1 VEYKLMAGGLI
12 PNGAAEAG
20 RLLLL
25 TTADTEILAAARAS
39 ERLPEEFPKLS
50 CANPAALEDPAAFFE
65 RELPG
70 AGAVLVRL
78 LGGRRAWP
86 GGLEE
91 LRRRCAR
98 LRVPLLAF
106 GGEAEPDAELAAL
119 SSVPS
124 GTVLEAFEYLRHGGV
139 RNTEN
144 LLRFVADTVLM
155 EGYGFE
161 PASPLP
167 EVGIYHPG
175 LPEDSTLEE
184 LLARHDPARPTVG
197 VIFYRAHWMSGNTAF
212 VDALVEALEAAG
224 ADALPVYCYSL
235 RAGPDGRVQGL
246 EILKDR
252 VDCLITTVLAGGGS
266 NAADARRS
274 GSPEEWLEWDVPAL
288 EELGVPVIQGICTT
302 STREAWVA
310 SDAGL
315 SPLDTAWQVAIP
327 EFDGRIIGVPFSFK
341 ERLGETSP
349 VGTPLTLYK
358 AHPERTARLAG
369 LAARFANLGRIPNSE
384 KRVAVLLS
392 NYPTKHSRVGNAVGL
407 DTPASAIGLLDAM
420 WKTGYTVEGAP
431 ERGDELIHSLVAAGG
446 HDLEFLTEAQLGNAA
461 GRLGAKRYTEWF
473 GRLPEDLRSD
483 VEEHWG
489 RPPGDLYVD
498 GDEFVV
504 AGLSF
509 GNVFVGI
516 QPPRGFGENPIAI
529 YHDPDLPPTHHYL
542 AAYWWMIEEFGADA
556 LVHLGKHGT
565 LEWLPGKSLGL
576 SPSCAPDAA
585 LREVPLFY
593 PFVVNDPGE
602 GTQAKRRAHATVVDH
617 LIPPMTRAE
626 TYDDLAK
633 LEQLLDEYYQV
644 ETLDPSKLP
653 AIRVRIWETLRNA
666 ELHRDLGVEE
676 QPEEFSDFLTHVDG
690 YLCEIKDLPIRG
702 GLHTLG
708 ETPDGESLRHLLAS
722 ILRLGAGGVP
732 GLRVAAGAAFG
743 LDERVLA
750 ENGGTRV
757 EAPSG
762 LVEHFPGT
770 MVTASDL
777 LDRLEEAQQ
786 ALLRGMEE
794 RGWDAYA
801 AGAVCQE
808 TLGFADAGVERSL
821 RFAAEEVVPRLMRT
835 PEEMGNL
842 LSGLGGGY
850 VPAGPSGSPTR
861 GLVNVL
867 PTGRNFYSV
876 DPKALPSALS
886 WEVGQGL
893 ADDLLRRYLEEEDR
907 YPETVGIVVWGTA
920 AMRTQGDDVSEI
932 LALLGVRP
940 VWNEESRRVFGLEVI
955 PLKELGR
962 PRIDVTVRISGF
974 FRDAFPNLISLLDEA
989 FTTVANLD
997 EPDDMN
1003 FVNKH
1008 VGEEKSRGA
1017 DERRSTTRIFG
1028 SKPGAYGAG
1037 LLPLMDARNWRTD
1050 EDLAEVYA
1058 VWGGYAYGRGL
1069 DGVEAREAM
1078 ESNLRRTEV
1087 AVKNVDNR
1095 EHDLFDSDDY
1105 FQYHGGMIAA
1115 VRALTG
1121 RDPKAYI
1128 GDSADPSRV
1137 KTRDLSEEARR
1148 VFRSRVANPKWITAM
1163 RRHGYKGA
1171 FELSATVDYLF
1182 GYDATAGVVEDW
1194 MYSDVTRKYVLDQ
1207 EVRDFMQQS
1216 NPWALRAISER
1227 LLEATQRGLW
1237 SEPDTEDLEALKQ
1250 VYLENEGMLE
1260 EGIS

>member
-1 VEYKLMAGGLI
+1 MVDRLVAD
-12 PNGAAEAG
+12 GAVKAG

-39 ERLPEEFPKLS
+39 ERLPEGFPKLL
-50 CANPAALEDPAAFFE
+50 CANPVVLEDPAAFFE
-65 RELPG
+65 RELPD

-86 GGLEE
+86 EGLEE

-98 LRVPLLAF
+98 LRIPLLAF

-167 EVGIYHPG
+167 EVGVYHPR
-175 LPEDSTLEE
+175 LPEGSTVEE
-184 LLARHDPARPTVG
+184 LLARLDPARPTVG

-246 EILKDR
+246 EMLKDR

-266 NAADARRS
+266 NAADASRS

-288 EELGVPVIQGICTT
+288 DELAIPVIQGICTT

-327 EFDGRIIGVPFSFK
+327 EFDGRLIGVPFSFK
-341 ERLGETSP
+341 ERLDGASP
-349 VGTPLTLYK
+349 VGAPLTLYR
-358 AHPERTARLAG
+358 ADPERTMRLAG

-392 NYPTKHSRVGNAVGL
+392 NYPTKHSRIGNAVGL
-407 DTPASAIGLLDAM
+407 DTPASAIRLLDAIREE
-420 WKTGYTVEGAP
+420 GYTVEGAP

-446 HDLEFLTEAQLGNAA
+446 HDLEFLSGDQLENAS
-461 GRLGAKRYTEWF
+461 GRLDAERYAEWF
-473 GRLPEDLRSD
+473 GRLPEELRND

-489 RPPGDLYVD
+489 KPPGDLYVD
-498 GDEFVV
+498 DDEFVV

-556 LVHLGKHGT
+556 VVHLGKHGT

-585 LREVPLFY
+585 LRDVPLIY

-708 ETPDGESLRHLLAS
+708 ETPEGESLRHLLAS
-722 ILRLGAGGVP
+722 ILRLGAGEIP
-732 GLRVAAGAAFG
+732 GLRRAAGAAFG
-743 LDERVLA
+743 LDERFLA
-750 ENGGTRV
+750 ENGGTKF
-757 EAPSG
+757 EAPPA
-762 LVEHFPGT
+762 LVERFPGT
-770 MVTASDL
+770 LATASDL

-801 AGAVCQE
+801 AGAVCQKS
-808 TLGFADAGVERSL
+808 LGFADAGVERSL

-835 PEEMGNL
+835 PEELGNL
-842 LSGLGGGY
+842 LSGLEGGY
-850 VPAGPSGSPTR
+850 VPAGPAGSPTR

-893 ADDLLRRYLEEEDR
+893 ANDLLRRYLEEEDR
-907 YPETVGIVVWGTA
+907 HPETVGIVVWGTA

-940 VWNEESRRVFGLEVI
+940 LWNEESRRVTGLEVI

-989 FTTVANLD
+989 FTTLANLD

-1003 FVNKH
+1003 FVKKH
-1008 VGEEKSRGA
+1008 AGEERSRGA

-1028 SKPGAYGAG
+1028 SKPSAYGAG

-1069 DGVEAREAM
+1069 DGVEAREAL

-1163 RRHGYKGA
+1163 QRHGYKGA

-1227 LLEATQRGLW
+1227 LFEAAQRGLW

>member
-1 VEYKLMAGGLI
+1 MPDAFKQPKLLFI
-12 PNGAAEAG
+12 
-20 RLLLL
+20 
-25 TTADTEILAAARAS
+25 TTADTEILAVARAS
-39 ERLPEEFPKLS
+39 ERLPEGFPEVR
-50 CANPAALEDPAAFFE
+50 CANPVTLEDPASFFDSE
-65 RELPG
+65 SSG
-70 AGAVLVRL
+70 ARVVLVRL

-86 GGLEE
+86 EGLEE
-91 LRRRCAR
+91 LSRRCAR
-98 LRVPLLAF
+98 LGIPLLAF
-106 GGEAEPDAELAAL
+106 GGEAEPDAELTAL
-119 SSVPS
+119 STVPS

-161 PASPLP
+161 PAKTLP
-167 EVGIYHPG
+167 EVGVYHPL
-175 LPEDSTLEE
+175 LPEGSSVEQ

-212 VDALVEALEAAG
+212 VDDLVHALEEAG
-224 ADALPVYCYSL
+224 ADALPVFCYSL
-235 RAGPDGRVQGL
+235 RAGSGGEVQAL
-246 EILKDR
+246 ELLKNR
-252 VDCLITTVLAGGGS
+252 VDCLVTTVLAGGGS
-266 NAADARRS
+266 NAADAHRS
-274 GSPEEWLEWDVPAL
+274 GSPEEWLEWEVPAL
-288 EELGVPVIQGICTT
+288 EELGVPVLQGICTT
-302 STREAWVA
+302 STREAWLA

-327 EFDGRIIGVPFSFK
+327 EFDGRIVGVPFSFK
-341 ERLGETSP
+341 ERLGDGSP
-349 VGTPLTLYK
+349 VGAPLTFYK
-358 AHPERTARLAG
+358 TDPERAARLAG
-369 LAARFANLGRIPNSE
+369 LAVRFAGLGRLVSGE
-384 KRVAVLLS
+384 KRVAILLS
-392 NYPTKHSRVGNAVGL
+392 NYPTRHSRVGNAVGL
-407 DTPASAIGLLDAM
+407 DTPASAIRLLGALREA
-420 WKTGYTVEGAP
+420 GYEVDGAP
-431 ERGDELIHSLVAAGG
+431 DDGDDLIHSLIAAGG
-446 HDLEFLTEAQLGNAA
+446 HDLEFLTSDQLGDAA
-461 GRLGAKRYTEWF
+461 GRLNTERYAGWF
-473 GRLPEDLRSD
+473 ARLPEELRNEI
-483 VEEHWG
+483 EEHWG
-489 RPPGDLYVD
+489 PPPGDLYVD
-498 GDEFVV
+498 GQDFVV
-504 AGLSF
+504 AGLVF

-542 AAYWWMIEEFGADA
+542 AAYWWMIEEFGAHA
-556 LVHLGKHGT
+556 IVHLGKHGT

-576 SPSCAPDAA
+576 SPSCAPDAV
-585 LREVPLFY
+585 LRDVPLFY

-653 AIRVRIWETLRNA
+653 AIRVRIWESLRDA

-702 GLHTLG
+702 GLHILG
-708 ETPDGESLRHLLAS
+708 ETPEGEPLRHLVAQV
-722 ILRLGAGGVP
+722 LRIGAGEVP
-732 GLRVAAGAAFG
+732 GLRSAIANAFD
-743 LDERVLA
+743 LDERSMA
-750 ENGGTRV
+750 ENGGAKA
-757 EAPSG
+757 EAPPA
-762 LVEHFPGT
+762 LAERFPGT
-770 MVTASDL
+770 VATASDL

-786 ALLRGMEE
+786 ALLLALEA
-794 RGWDAYA
+794 RGWDAAA
-801 AGAVCQE
+801 AGVACEEV
-808 TLGFADAGVERSL
+808 LGSTDPGVVDSL
-821 RFAAEEVVPRLMRT
+821 RFATEEVVPRLIRT
-835 PEEMGNL
+835 PEEMENL

-876 DPKALPSALS
+876 DPKALPSRLS

-893 ADDLLRRYLEEEDR
+893 ADDLLRRYLDEEGR
-907 YPETVGIVVWGTA
+907 YPESVGIVVWGTA
-920 AMRTQGDDVSEI
+920 AMRTQGDDVAEI

-940 VWNEESRRVFGLEVI
+940 TWNEESRRVTGLEVI
-955 PLKELGR
+955 PPDELGR

-974 FRDAFPNLISLLDEA
+974 FRDAFPNLISLLDDA
-989 FTTVANLD
+989 FTTVAALD
-997 EPDDMN
+997 EPDDTN
-1003 FVNKH
+1003 FVKKH
-1008 VGEEKSRGA
+1008 ANGEKSEGA

-1037 LLPLMDARNWRTD
+1037 LLPLLDARNWRTD

-1069 DGVEAREAM
+1069 DGIEAREAM

-1087 AVKNVDNR
+1087 AVKNIDNR

-1148 VFRSRVANPKWITAM
+1148 VFRSRVANPKWIGAM
-1163 RRHGYKGA
+1163 QRHGYKGA

-1194 MYSDVTRKYVLDQ
+1194 MYKDVTRKYVLDE
-1207 EVRDFMQQS
+1207 EVRNFMQQS

-1227 LLEATQRGLW
+1227 LLEAAQRGLW
-1237 SEPDTEDLEALKQ
+1237 TEPDVEDLEALKQ

-1260 EGIS
+1260 ERA

>member
-1 VEYKLMAGGLI
+1 MPETSRSKLLFV
-12 PNGAAEAG
+12 
-20 RLLLL
+20 

-39 ERLPEEFPKLS
+39 ELLPEGFPDLL
-50 CANPAALEDPAAFFE
+50 CANPAALDDPVTFFE
-65 RELPG
+65 QELPD
-70 AGAVLVRL
+70 ARAVLVRL

-86 GGLEE
+86 KGLEE
-91 LRRRCAR
+91 LRRRCVR
-98 LRVPLLAF
+98 LRIPLLAF
-106 GGEAEPDAELAAL
+106 GGEAEPDAELVAL
-119 SSVPS
+119 STVPS

-139 RNTEN
+139 RNTQN

-161 PASPLP
+161 PASALP
-167 EVGIYHPG
+167 EVGVYHPWF
-175 LPEDSTLEE
+175 PEASTVEE
-184 LLARHDPARPTVG
+184 LLARHDQARPTVG

-212 VDALVEALEAAG
+212 VDSLVDALDEAG
-224 ADALPVYCYSL
+224 ANALPVYCYSL
-235 RAGPDGRVQGL
+235 RAAPDGRVPAL
-246 EILKDR
+246 EMLENR

-266 NAADARRS
+266 SAADARRS

-288 EELGVPVIQGICTT
+288 EGLGVPVIQGICTT
-302 STREAWVA
+302 LTREAWLA

-315 SPLDTAWQVAIP
+315 SPLDAAWQVAIP

-341 ERLGETSP
+341 ERLGEDSP
-349 VGTPLTLYK
+349 VGVPLTLYR
-358 AHPERTARLAG
+358 ADPERTGRLAG
-369 LAARFANLGRIPNSE
+369 LAARFASLGRVPNPE

-407 DTPASAIGLLDAM
+407 DTPASAIRLLGAM
-420 WKTGYTVEGAP
+420 QSAGYTVEDTP
-431 ERGDELIHSLVAAGG
+431 QRGDELIHSLIAAGG
-446 HDLEFLTEAQLGNAA
+446 HDLEFLTAEQLGNAA
-461 GRLGAKRYTEWF
+461 GRLDSERYAEWF
-473 GRLPEDLRSD
+473 GRLPEGLRSGI
-483 VEEHWG
+483 EEHWG
-489 RPPGDLYVD
+489 APPGDLYVD
-498 GDEFVV
+498 GGNFVV
-504 AGLSF
+504 AGLTF

-556 LVHLGKHGT
+556 IVHLGKHGT

-576 SPSCAPDAA
+576 SPSCAPDAV
-585 LREVPLFY
+585 LRDVPLFY

-644 ETLDPSKLP
+644 ETLDPSKLA

-702 GLHTLG
+702 GLHVLG
-708 ETPDGESLRHLLAS
+708 ETPEDESLRHLVAS
-722 ILRLGAGGVP
+722 ILRLGTGEVL
-732 GLRVAAGAAFG
+732 GLRRAVGAAFG
-743 LDERVLA
+743 LEEKLLA
-750 ENGGTRV
+750 ENGGTKL
-757 EAPSG
+757 EAPPW
-762 LVEHFPGT
+762 LTERFPGT
-770 MVTASDL
+770 SVTASDL

-786 ALLRGMEE
+786 ALLLGLEK
-794 RGWDAYA
+794 GSWVADS
-801 AGAVCQE
+801 AGTVCEE

-821 RFAAEEVVPRLMRT
+821 RFAAEEVVPRLLRT
-835 PEEMGNL
+835 PEEMENL
-842 LSGLGGGY
+842 ISGLGGGY

-893 ADDLLRRYLEEEDR
+893 ADDLLRRYLEEEGR

-920 AMRTQGDDVSEI
+920 AMRTQGDDISEI

-940 VWNEESRRVFGLEVI
+940 IWNEESRRVVGLEVI
-955 PLKELGR
+955 QPEELER

-989 FTTVANLD
+989 ITTVANLD

-1003 FVNKH
+1003 FVKKH
-1008 VGEEKSRGA
+1008 ADEETRGGA

-1058 VWGGYAYGRGL
+1058 LWGGYAYGRGL

-1078 ESNLRRTEV
+1078 ESNLRRTEI
-1087 AVKNVDNR
+1087 AVKNIDNR

-1148 VFRSRVANPKWITAM
+1148 VFRSRVANPRWIDAM
-1163 RRHGYKGA
+1163 QRHGYKGA

-1194 MYSDVTRKYVLDQ
+1194 MYRDVNRKYVLDE
-1207 EVRDFMQQS
+1207 EVRAFMQHS

-1227 LLEATQRGLW
+1227 LLEAAQRGLW
-1237 SEPDTEDLEALKQ
+1237 SEPDEEDLEALKRA
-1250 VYLENEGMLE
+1250 YLENEGMLE

>member
-1 VEYKLMAGGLI
+1 V
-12 PNGAAEAG
+12 
-20 RLLLL
+20 
-25 TTADTEILAAARAS
+25 
-39 ERLPEEFPKLS
+39 
-50 CANPAALEDPAAFFE
+50 LEDPAAFLE
-65 RELPG
+65 GELPR

-86 GGLEE
+86 EGLEE

-119 SSVPS
+119 STVPS

-144 LLRFVADTVLM
+144 LLRFVADAVLM

-175 LPEDSTLEE
+175 LPEDSSVEE
-184 LLARHDPARPTVG
+184 LLARHEPARPTVG

-212 VDALVEALEAAG
+212 VDDLVEALEAAE
-224 ADALPVYCYSL
+224 ANALPVYCYSM
-235 RAGPDGRVQGL
+235 RAGPDGVVQAM
-246 EILKDR
+246 EVLKDR
-252 VDCLITTVLAGGGS
+252 VDCLITTVLAAGGS

-274 GSPEEWLEWDVPAL
+274 GTPEEWLEWDVPAL

-315 SPLDTAWQVAIP
+315 SPMDTAWQVAIP

-341 ERLGETSP
+341 ERLDEASP
-349 VGTPLTLYK
+349 VGAPLTLYK
-358 AHPERTARLAG
+358 ADPERTSRLAG
-369 LAARFANLGRIPNSE
+369 FAARFANLRRIPNSQ

-407 DTPASAIGLLDAM
+407 DTPASAIGLLNAM
-420 WKTGYTVEGAP
+420 REAGYTVEGVP

-446 HDLEFLTEAQLGNAA
+446 HDLEFLTGDQLADA
-461 GRLGAKRYTEWF
+461 TGRLGAKRYAEWF
-473 GRLPEDLRSD
+473 GRLPEELRND

-498 GDEFVV
+498 GEEFVV
-504 AGLSF
+504 TGLTF

-542 AAYWWMIEEFGADA
+542 AAYRWMIEEFGADA
-556 LVHLGKHGT
+556 IVHLGKHGT

-576 SPSCAPDAA
+576 SPSCAPDAT
-585 LREVPLFY
+585 LRDVPLFY

-602 GTQAKRRAHATVVDH
+602 GTQAKRRAHATIVDH

-626 TYDDLAK
+626 TYDNLAK

-702 GLHTLG
+702 GLHVLG
-708 ETPDGESLRHLLAS
+708 EAPEGEPLRHLLAS
-722 ILRLGAGGVP
+722 ILRLGAGEVP
-732 GLRVAAGAAFG
+732 GLRRAAGAAFG
-743 LDERVLA
+743 LDESVLA
-750 ENGGTRV
+750 ENGGTKV
-757 EAPSG
+757 EAPPG
-762 LVEHFPGT
+762 LIERFPGPV
-770 MVTASDL
+770 VTASDL
-777 LDRLEEAQQ
+777 LDRLEKVQQ
-786 ALLRGMEE
+786 TLLRGMEE
-794 RGWDAYA
+794 RGWDAGTV
-801 AGAVCQE
+801 GAVCQE
-808 TLGFADAGVERSL
+808 TLGFADAGVKESL
-821 RFAAEEVVPRLMRT
+821 RFAAHEVVPRLMRT

-842 LSGLGGGY
+842 LSGLGGEY

-893 ADDLLRRYLEEEDR
+893 ADDLLRRYLQEEDR

-920 AMRTQGDDVSEI
+920 AMRTQGDDIAEI
-932 LALLGVRP
+932 LALLGVKP
-940 VWNEESRRVFGLEVI
+940 VWNEESRRVVGLKVI
-955 PLKELGR
+955 PLEELGR

-974 FRDAFPNLISLLDEA
+974 FRDAFPNLISFLDDA
-989 FTTVANLD
+989 FITVANLD
-997 EPDDMN
+997 EPDAMN
-1003 FVNKH
+1003 LVKKH
-1008 VGEEKSRGA
+1008 AGEEKSRGA

-1058 VWGGYAYGRGL
+1058 VWGGYAYGREL

-1087 AVKNVDNR
+1087 AVKNIDNR

-1121 RDPKAYI
+1121 RDPKAYV

-1148 VFRSRVANPKWITAM
+1148 VFRSRIANPKWITAM
-1163 RRHGYKGA
+1163 QRHGYKGA

-1207 EVRDFMQQS
+1207 SVRDFIQQS

-1227 LLEATQRGLW
+1227 LLEAAQRGLW

>member
-1 VEYKLMAGGLI
+1 MVDSLVAD
-12 PNGAAEAG
+12 GAVKAG

-39 ERLPEEFPKLS
+39 ERLPEGFPKLL
-50 CANPAALEDPAAFFE
+50 CANPVVLEDPAAFFE
-65 RELPG
+65 RELPD
-70 AGAVLVRL
+70 AGVVLVRL
-78 LGGRRAWP
+78 LGGRRAWTE
-86 GGLEE
+86 GLEE

-106 GGEAEPDAELAAL
+106 GGEAELDAELAAL
-119 SSVPS
+119 STVPS

-139 RNTEN
+139 GNTEN

-167 EVGIYHPG
+167 EVGVYHPG
-175 LPEDSTLEE
+175 LPEGSTIEE
-184 LLARHDPARPTVG
+184 LLARLDPARPTVG

-246 EILKDR
+246 EMLKDR

-266 NAADARRS
+266 NAADASRS

-288 EELGVPVIQGICTT
+288 DELAVPVIQGICTT

-327 EFDGRIIGVPFSFK
+327 EFDGRLIGVPFSFK
-341 ERLGETSP
+341 ERLDGASP
-349 VGTPLTLYK
+349 VGAPLTLYR
-358 AHPERTARLAG
+358 ADPERTVRLAR

-392 NYPTKHSRVGNAVGL
+392 NYPTKHSRIGNAVGL
-407 DTPASAIGLLDAM
+407 DTPASAIRLLEAM
-420 WKTGYTVEGAP
+420 REEGYTIEGAP

-446 HDLEFLTEAQLGNAA
+446 HDLEFLTGDQLENAS
-461 GRLGAKRYTEWF
+461 GRLDAKRYAEWF
-473 GRLPEDLRSD
+473 GRLPEELRND

-556 LVHLGKHGT
+556 IVHLGKHGT

-585 LREVPLFY
+585 LRDVPLFY

-708 ETPDGESLRHLLAS
+708 ETPEGESLRHLLAS
-722 ILRLGAGGVP
+722 ILRLGAGEVP
-732 GLRVAAGAAFG
+732 GLRRAAGAAFG
-743 LDERVLA
+743 LDERFLA
-750 ENGGTRV
+750 ENGGTKV
-757 EAPSG
+757 EAPPG

-770 MVTASDL
+770 LVTASDL
-777 LDRLEEAQQ
+777 LDRLEEAQRV
-786 ALLRGMEE
+786 LLRGIEE

-821 RFAAEEVVPRLMRT
+821 RFAAEEVVPRLMST
-835 PEEMGNL
+835 PEELGNL
-842 LSGLGGGY
+842 LSGLGGRY
-850 VPAGPSGSPTR
+850 VPAGPAGSPTR

-893 ADDLLRRYLEEEDR
+893 ANDLLRRYLEEEDR
-907 YPETVGIVVWGTA
+907 YPESVGIVVWGTA
-920 AMRTQGDDVSEI
+920 AMRTQGDDISEI

-940 VWNEESRRVFGLEVI
+940 LWNEESRRVIGLEVI

-989 FTTVANLD
+989 FTTLANFD

-1003 FVNKH
+1003 FVKKH
-1008 VGEEKSRGA
+1008 AGEERSRGA

-1148 VFRSRVANPKWITAM
+1148 ANPKWITAM
-1163 RRHGYKGA
+1163 QRHGYKGA

-1227 LLEATQRGLW
+1227 LLEAAQRGLW

>member
-1 VEYKLMAGGLI
+1 MPDASKTAKLLFV
-12 PNGAAEAG
+12 
-20 RLLLL
+20 

-39 ERLPEEFPKLS
+39 ELLPDDFPTLI
-50 CANPAALEDPAAFFE
+50 CANPAALDSPAEFFE
-65 RELPG
+65 GELPG
-70 AGAVLVRL
+70 ARAVLVRL
-78 LGGRRAWP
+78 LGGQRAWP
-86 GGLEE
+86 EGLEE
-91 LRRRCAR
+91 LRRRCVR

-106 GGEAEPDAELAAL
+106 GGEAEPDAELVAL
-119 SSVPS
+119 STVPS
-124 GTVLEAFEYLRHGGV
+124 GTVLEAFEDLRHGGV

-161 PASPLP
+161 PASELP
-167 EVGIYHPG
+167 EIGVYHPW
-175 LPEDSTLEE
+175 LPEGSSVEE
-184 LLARHDPARPTVG
+184 LLARQDPARPTVG
-197 VIFYRAHWMSGNTAF
+197 VIFYRAHWMSGNTDF
-212 VDALVEALEAAG
+212 LDTLVEALDEAG

-235 RAGPDGRVQGL
+235 RAGPDGRVPAL
-246 EILKDR
+246 EVLKDR
-252 VDCLITTVLAGGGS
+252 VDCLVTTVLAGGGS
-266 NAADARRS
+266 NAADASKS
-274 GSPEEWLEWDVPAL
+274 GSPEGWLEWDVPAL

-302 STREAWVA
+302 STREAWLA

-341 ERLGETSP
+341 ERLGVDSP
-349 VGTPLTLYK
+349 VGAPLTLYR
-358 AHPERTARLAG
+358 ADPERTGRLAG
-369 LAARFANLGRIPNSE
+369 LAARFASLGHFPNSE

-392 NYPTKHSRVGNAVGL
+392 NYPTKHSRIGNAVGL
-407 DTPASAIGLLDAM
+407 DTPASAIRLLHAM
-420 WKTGYTVEGAP
+420 CQAGYAVEGVP
-431 ERGDELIHSLVAAGG
+431 ESGDGLIHSLIAAGG
-446 HDLEFLTEAQLGNAA
+446 HDLEFLTGAQLGDAA
-461 GRLGAKRYTEWF
+461 GRLDAKRYAAWF
-473 GRLPEDLRSD
+473 SRLPEALRSE
-483 VEEHWG
+483 VEKHWG

-498 GDEFVV
+498 DGEFVV

-542 AAYWWMIEEFGADA
+542 AAYWWMIEELGADA
-556 LVHLGKHGT
+556 IVHLGKHGT

-576 SPSCAPDAA
+576 SPSCVPDAA
-585 LREVPLFY
+585 LRDVPLFY

-626 TYDDLAK
+626 TYDDLAR

-676 QPEEFSDFLTHVDG
+676 QPEEFSDFLTNVDG
-690 YLCEIKDLPIRG
+690 YLCELKDLPIRG
-702 GLHTLG
+702 GLHILG
-708 ETPDGESLRHLLAS
+708 KTPEGEPLRHLVAS
-722 ILRLGAGGVP
+722 ILRLGAGEVP
-732 GLRVAAGAAFG
+732 GLRYAIADAFD
-743 LDERVLA
+743 LDERFMA
-750 ENGGTRV
+750 ENGGTKID
-757 EAPSG
+757 APPA
-762 LVEHFPGT
+762 LAERFPGT
-770 MVTASDL
+770 VATASDL

-786 ALLRGMEE
+786 GLLLELEAG
-794 RGWDAYA
+794 GWEAQQA
-801 AGAVCQE
+801 SEVCRE
-808 TLGFADAGVERSL
+808 VLGFADPGVVHAL
-821 RFAAEEVVPRLMRT
+821 RFAADEVVPRLART

-876 DPKALPSALS
+876 DPKALPSQLS

-893 ADDLLRRYLEEEDR
+893 ADDLLRRYLEEEGR
-907 YPETVGIVVWGTA
+907 YPESVGIVVWGTA
-920 AMRTQGDDVSEI
+920 AMRTQGDDIAEV

-940 VWNEESRRVFGLEVI
+940 VWNEESRRVTGLEVI
-955 PLKELGR
+955 PPGELGR

-974 FRDAFPNLISLLDEA
+974 FRDAFPNLISLIDDAL
-989 FTTVANLD
+989 TTVAALE

-1003 FVNKH
+1003 FVKKH
-1008 VGEEKSRGA
+1008 ADEEKRDGA
-1017 DERRSTTRIFG
+1017 DERRATTRIFG
-1028 SKPGAYGAG
+1028 SRPGAYGAG
-1037 LLPLMDARNWRTD
+1037 LLPLMDSRNWRTD

-1069 DGVEAREAM
+1069 DGIEAREAM
-1078 ESNLRRTEV
+1078 ESNLRRTEI
-1087 AVKNVDNR
+1087 AVKNIDNR

-1148 VFRSRVANPKWITAM
+1148 VFRSRVANPKWIGAM
-1163 RRHGYKGA
+1163 QRHGYKGA

-1194 MYSDVTRKYVLDQ
+1194 MYRDVTRKYVLDE
-1207 EVRDFMQQS
+1207 EVREFMRES

-1227 LLEATQRGLW
+1227 LLEAAQRGLW
-1237 SEPDTEDLEALKQ
+1237 SEPDAEDLEALKYT
-1250 VYLENEGMLE
+1250 YLENEGMLE
-1260 EGIS
+1260 EGIT

>member
-1 VEYKLMAGGLI
+1 MADRLT
-12 PNGAAEAG
+12 ADSSAG

-39 ERLPEEFPKLS
+39 ERLPEGFPEVR
-50 CANPAALEDPAAFFE
+50 CANPVTLEDPASFFDG
-65 RELPG
+65 EL
-70 AGAVLVRL
+70 AEARVVLVRL

-86 GGLEE
+86 NGFEE

-98 LRVPLLAF
+98 LGVPMLAF
-106 GGEAEPDAELAAL
+106 GGEAEPDAELTAL
-119 SSVPS
+119 STVPS

-139 RNTEN
+139 GNTES
-144 LLRFVADTVLM
+144 LLRFVADTVLV

-161 PASPLP
+161 PPSPLP
-167 EVGIYHPG
+167 EVGVYDPR
-175 LPEDSTLEE
+175 LPEGSSVDD
-184 LLARHDPARPTVG
+184 LLARHHPALPTVG

-212 VDALVEALEAAG
+212 VDDFIHALEAAG
-224 ADALPVYCYSL
+224 ANALPVYCYSL
-235 RAGPDGRVQGL
+235 RSGVDGSVAAL
-246 EILKDR
+246 ELLKDR
-252 VDCLITTVLAGGGS
+252 VDCLVTTVLAGGGS
-266 NAADARRS
+266 NAADAHRS
-274 GSPEEWLEWDVPAL
+274 GSPEEWLEWEVPAL
-288 EELGVPVIQGICTT
+288 EDLGVPVLQGICAT
-302 STREAWVA
+302 SSREAWLS

-327 EFDGRIIGVPFSFK
+327 EFDGRVVGVPFSFK
-341 ERLGETSP
+341 ERLGEGSP
-349 VGTPLTLYK
+349 VGAPLTFYE
-358 AHPERTARLAG
+358 ADPERTARLAG
-369 LAARFANLGRIPNSE
+369 LATRLAKLGRLANAE
-384 KRVAVLLS
+384 KKVAILLS
-392 NYPTKHSRVGNAVGL
+392 NYPTRHSRVGNAVGL
-407 DTPASAIGLLDAM
+407 DTPASAIGLLGAM
-420 WKTGYTVEGAP
+420 SEAGYAVDGAP
-431 ERGDELIHSLVAAGG
+431 DRGDELIHSLIAAGG
-446 HDLEFLTEAQLGNAA
+446 HDLEFLTGDQLSDAA
-461 GRLGAKRYTEWF
+461 GRLNAERYAEWF
-473 GRLPEDLRSD
+473 ARLPEDLRSE

-489 RPPGDLYVD
+489 PPPGDLYVD
-498 GDEFVV
+498 RHDFVV
-504 AGLSF
+504 AGLTY

-516 QPPRGFGENPIAI
+516 QAPRGFGENPIAI

-542 AAYWWMIEEFGADA
+542 ATYWWMIEEFGANA
-556 LVHLGKHGT
+556 IVHLGKHGT

-576 SPSCAPDAA
+576 SPSCAPDAV
-585 LREVPLFY
+585 LRDVPLFY

-602 GTQAKRRAHATVVDH
+602 GTQAKRRAHATVIDH

-633 LEQLLDEYYQV
+633 LQQLLAEYYQV

-653 AIRVRIWETLRNA
+653 AIRVRIWETLRDA

-702 GLHTLG
+702 GLHVLG
-708 ETPDGESLRHLLAS
+708 ETPEGEPLRHLVAS
-722 ILRLGAGGVP
+722 ILRLGAGEVP
-732 GLRVAAGAAFG
+732 GLRRAVGNAFD
-743 LDERVLA
+743 LDERFIV
-750 ENGGTRV
+750 ENGGTKA
-757 EAPSG
+757 EAPPN
-762 LVEHFPGT
+762 LVERFPGA
-770 MVTASDL
+770 VATASDL

-786 ALLRGMEE
+786 ALLLALEARD
-794 RGWDAYA
+794 WDAGA
-801 AGAVCQE
+801 ADTVCE
-808 TLGFADAGVERSL
+808 EVLGVADPGVVDSL
-821 RFAAEEVVPRLMRT
+821 RFAADEVVPRLLRT

-876 DPKALPSALS
+876 DPKALPSKLS

-893 ADDLLRRYLEEEDR
+893 ADDLLRRYLEEEGR
-907 YPETVGIVVWGTA
+907 HPESVGIVVWGTA
-920 AMRTQGDDVSEI
+920 AMRTQGDDVAEI

-940 VWNEESRRVFGLEVI
+940 VWNEESRRVTGLEVL
-955 PLKELGR
+955 PLDELGR

-974 FRDAFPNLISLLDEA
+974 FRDAFPNLISLLDDA
-989 FTTVANLD
+989 FTAVAALD
-997 EPDDMN
+997 EPDEMN
-1003 FVNKH
+1003 FVKKH
-1008 VGEEKSRGA
+1008 AREEKNEGA
-1017 DERRSTTRIFG
+1017 DARRSTTRIFG

-1069 DGVEAREAM
+1069 NGVEAREAM
-1078 ESNLRRTEV
+1078 ESNLRRTEI
-1087 AVKNVDNR
+1087 AVKNIDNR

-1128 GDSADPSRV
+1128 GDTADPSRV

-1148 VFRSRVANPKWITAM
+1148 VFRSRVANPKWIGAM
-1163 RRHGYKGA
+1163 QRHGYKGA

-1182 GYDATAGVVEDW
+1182 GYGATAGVVEDW
-1194 MYSDVTRKYVLDQ
+1194 MYRDVTRKYVLD
-1207 EVRDFMQQS
+1207 ERVREFMQQS

-1227 LLEATQRGLW
+1227 LLEAAQRGLW
-1237 SEPDTEDLEALKQ
+1237 SEPDPEDIEALKQ

-1260 EGIS
+1260 EQA

>member
-1 VEYKLMAGGLI
+1 MVDRLVAD
-12 PNGAAEAG
+12 GAVKAG

-39 ERLPEEFPKLS
+39 ERLPEGFPKLL
-50 CANPAALEDPAAFFE
+50 CANPVVLEDPAAFFE
-65 RELPG
+65 RELPD

-86 GGLEE
+86 AGLEE

-119 SSVPS
+119 STVPS

-167 EVGIYHPG
+167 EVGVYHPG
-175 LPEDSTLEE
+175 LPEGSTVEE
-184 LLARHDPARPTVG
+184 LLARLDPARPTVG
-197 VIFYRAHWMSGNTAF
+197 AIFYRAHWMSGNTAF

-246 EILKDR
+246 EMLKDR

-266 NAADARRS
+266 NAADASRS

-288 EELGVPVIQGICTT
+288 EELAVPVIQGICTT

-310 SDAGL
+310 SEAGL

-327 EFDGRIIGVPFSFK
+327 EFDGRLIGVPFSFK
-341 ERLGETSP
+341 ERLDEASS
-349 VGTPLTLYK
+349 VGAPLTLYR
-358 AHPERTARLAG
+358 ADPERTARLAE
-369 LAARFANLGRIPNSE
+369 LAARFANLGRIPSSE

-392 NYPTKHSRVGNAVGL
+392 NYPTKHSRIGNAVGL
-407 DTPASAIGLLDAM
+407 DTPASAIRLLDAM
-420 WKTGYTVEGAP
+420 REEGYSVEGAP

-446 HDLEFLTEAQLGNAA
+446 HDLEFLTGAQLGDAT
-461 GRLGAKRYTEWF
+461 GRLDAKRYAEWF
-473 GRLPEDLRSD
+473 GRLPEELRND

-489 RPPGDLYVD
+489 RPPGNLYVD

-504 AGLSF
+504 AGLTF
-509 GNVFVGI
+509 GNIFVGI

-556 LVHLGKHGT
+556 IIHLGKHGT

-585 LREVPLFY
+585 LRDVPLFY

-722 ILRLGAGGVP
+722 ILRLGAGEVP
-732 GLRVAAGAAFG
+732 GLRRAAGAAFG

-750 ENGGTRV
+750 ENGGTKV

-762 LVEHFPGT
+762 LVERFPGT
-770 MVTASDL
+770 VVAASDL
-777 LDRLEEAQQ
+777 LDRLEEVQQ
-786 ALLRGMEE
+786 TLLRGMEE

-801 AGAVCQE
+801 VGAVCQE

-842 LSGLGGGY
+842 LSGLGGRY

-893 ADDLLRRYLEEEDR
+893 ADDLLRRYLEEEGR

-920 AMRTQGDDVSEI
+920 AMRTQGDDIAEI

-940 VWNEESRRVFGLEVI
+940 VWNEESRRVIGLEVI
-955 PLKELGR
+955 PLKELER

-989 FTTVANLD
+989 FTTVANLE

-1003 FVNKH
+1003 FVKKH
-1008 VGEEKSRGA
+1008 AGEEKSRGA

-1037 LLPLMDARNWRTD
+1037 ILPLMDARNWRTD

-1163 RRHGYKGA
+1163 QRHGYKGA

-1207 EVRDFMQQS
+1207 QVRNFMQQS

-1227 LLEATQRGLW
+1227 LLEAAQRGLW